1 MARKPKRQR
10 NAEQVIRQQ
19 RVREEAR
26 TRRRPTRDDLA
37 RILLWQMITVAQA
50 RKDPDRALGK
60 VRDSIVDDLERQGF
74 SVGESEEV
82 FHELA
87 DRYAD
92 GLYPFRPKR
101 HLKPA

>member
-10 NAEQVIRQQ
+10 NVEQVIRQQ

-50 RKDPDRALGK
+50 HKDPDRALGK

-74 SVGESEEV
+74 SVRESEEV

-101 HLKPA
+101 HLKPE